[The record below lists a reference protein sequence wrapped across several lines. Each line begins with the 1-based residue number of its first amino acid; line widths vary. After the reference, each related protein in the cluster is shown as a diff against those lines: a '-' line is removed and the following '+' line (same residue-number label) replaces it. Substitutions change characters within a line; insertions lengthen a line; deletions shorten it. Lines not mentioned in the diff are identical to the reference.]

1 MFLVAEERGRLLE
14 REKKLERGRG
24 LEGAF
29 QREGAWR
36 EREEKGFISLH
47 FPTSKFFIVTPLLLY
62 GFLSFSTFVNC
73 YMLGCGNRRPTCL
86 LLILG
91 INIRG
96 SYIHF
101 D

>member
-1 MFLVAEERGRLLE
+1 MVVRRNMFLVAEERGRLLE

-47 FPTSKFFIVTPLLLY
+47 FPGGKFFTVTHPCSFSKMPQVFPFTHTSLTLSFILLLHR
-62 GFLSFSTFVNC
+62 SPSET
-73 YMLGCGNRRPTCL
+73 TQ
-86 LLILG
+86 
-91 INIRG
+91 
-96 SYIHF
+96 
-101 D
+101 